1 MTPGQRIIFEPAG
14 RRLDMPAGRTILAAA
29 QEAGLGLIAV
39 CDGRG
44 TCHQCIIQLISGE
57 LTPPTDIERKLFSQ
71 SKLESGLRLACQ
83 AVPVSDVTIDLPPES
98 ISTNQRLQVEG
109 IETVLVLDPVI
120 KAVDLTLEPS
130 TRKDPFLDQQELRQA
145 LIARYPAVDITTQV
159 LEQFPAVW
167 NEKKRQLRLA
177 IHKTGRVAGILS
189 PGQGIYGLALDIGT
203 TKLAAYLVDLESGQ
217 IIARQGASNPQIA
230 YGEDVISR
238 IAYANQGTTE
248 THRLQK
254 ALVEAI
260 NAMLAEICR
269 VNKVESH
276 QIVDAVA
283 VGNTAMHH
291 LFTGLPTRQLG
302 EAPYL
307 PAQREALDLP
317 AVTLGL
323 SLSPGALVHL
333 PPVIAGFV
341 GSDHVAA
348 DLACGLIDAGENT
361 LLIDIGTN
369 TEITLRTPSG
379 LSCCSCAS
387 GPAFEGAHIHAG
399 MRAAPGAI
407 ERIFYDQGGWR
418 FQTIDGKA
426 PVGLCGSG
434 ILDAVAEMHRAG
446 IIDERGT
453 LRKTATGV
461 ERLAQGWAFRLTDAA
476 PDSRLE
482 GIHVTRRDVNE
493 IQLAKAAI
501 RAGIEVL
508 LKESDLRA
516 DQVTRIIVAGAFGTY
531 LHLSS
536 ALEIG
541 MFPDIPED
549 RFSQVG
555 NAAGAGAR
563 MMLVSD
569 QHRREAIALQSRI
582 RYIELTTFSEFQ
594 EIYLAALPVTARLA
608 FPGSQGVYAKI
619 SGIQFG

>member
-14 RRLDMPAGRTILAAA
+14 RRLDMPAGKTVLAAA

-57 LTPPTDIERKLFSQ
+57 LSPPTDIERKLFSH

-83 AVPVSDVTIDLPPES
+83 AIPVSDVTIHLPPES

-109 IETVLVLDPVI
+109 IETVLILDPVI
-120 KAVDLTLEPS
+120 EAVDLTLEPS
-130 TRKDPFLDQQELRQA
+130 RNDPYLDQQQLRQA
-145 LIARYPAVDITTQV
+145 LIARYPVVDITSQV
-159 LEQFPAVW
+159 LEQLPAAW
-167 NEKKRQLRLA
+167 NDNKRQLRLA
-177 IHKTGRVAGILS
+177 IHKSGRVAGILS
-189 PGQGIYGLALDIGT
+189 LGQGIYGLALDIGT
-203 TKLAAYLVDLESGQ
+203 TKLAAYLVDLENSQ
-217 IIARQGASNPQIA
+217 IISRQGASNPQIA
-230 YGEDVISR
+230 FGEDVISR
-238 IAYANQGTTE
+238 IAYANQGTME

-254 ALVEAI
+254 TLIDAI
-260 NAMLAEICR
+260 NAMLVEICR

-317 AVTLGL
+317 AETLGL
-323 SLSPGALVHL
+323 NLSPGALVHL

-348 DLACGLIDAGENT
+348 DLACGLIDAGENA

-407 ERIFYDQGGWR
+407 ERVFYDQDGWR
-418 FQTIDGKA
+418 WQTIDGKA
-426 PVGLCGSG
+426 PIGICGSG
-434 ILDAVAEMHRAG
+434 ILDAVAEMHQAG

-453 LRKTATGV
+453 LRKTAAGV
-461 ERLAQGWAFRLTDAA
+461 ERLEQGWAFRLTDAI
-476 PDSRLE
+476 PDSKLE
-482 GIHVTRRDVNE
+482 GIIITRRDVNE

-508 LKESDLRA
+508 LKENGLRA
-516 DQVTRIIVAGAFGTY
+516 DQVTRVIVAGAFGTY
-531 LHLSS
+531 LHLAS
-536 ALEIG
+536 ALAIG
-541 MFPDIPED
+541 MFPDLPED

-582 RYIELTTFSEFQ
+582 RYIELTTFTEFQ
-594 EIYLAALPVTARLA
+594 DIYLAALPVTARLA
-608 FPGSQGVYAKI
+608 FPG
-619 SGIQFG
+619 